1 MASNPSLLAIVFW
14 GIVTFSLLVV
24 IHEGGHFF
32 AARAFGVRV
41 HEFMIGLPGPALR
54 FRSKRS
60 GIAYGITAIPLGGYV
75 RIAGMEPGAEDELL
89 GSALKAV
96 AVAGSLDSGTLADTL
111 RIPHDRAAALL
122 RTLEDWGSIEHRK
135 GDEEDTYR
143 PIVKASAD
151 TDAGELLAGE
161 REHVYAGLKTWK
173 RITVLSMGVLM
184 NLLTAILLLTVT
196 LSLVGYPQPTLTL
209 AGVTKGSPAAAAGLA
224 AGDTIASIGGTKL
237 ADWPALLTAVAK
249 NKPGDS
255 VVVAYTR
262 AGSPHETT
270 VVLASHKQG
279 RAPFL
284 GVVSKEAQFRPSPL
298 KAAQLAFEWTG
309 LVFVAIVQFF
319 NPATFATSVQG
330 ARSVV
335 GISVE
340 TARAASSGVADYVY
354 LVALLSLSLG
364 VMNILPLPPLDG
376 GKIALELVEKVM
388 HRPIPRAV
396 SLGIS
401 LAGALLLFSLI
412 GYLMYSD
419 VVRYVVT
426 GTG

>member
-1 MASNPSLLAIVFW
+1 MASNPSLLAIIFW

-54 FRSKRS
+54 YRSKRS
-60 GIAYGITAIPLGGYV
+60 GIAYGVTAIPLGGYV

-89 GSALKAV
+89 GPALKAT
-96 AVAGSLDSGTLADTL
+96 AVAGAMDSGTLADTL
-111 RIPHDRAAALL
+111 RIPRDRASSLL
-122 RTLEDWGSIEHRK
+122 RTLEDWGSVQHRA
-135 GDEEDTYR
+135 GDEGDVYR
-143 PIVKASAD
+143 PLVTSAED
-151 TDAGELLAGE
+151 VDPAQLLAGE
-161 REHVYAGLKTWK
+161 RRHVYAGLKTWQ

-196 LSLVGYPQPTLTL
+196 LSIVGYPQPSLTL
-209 AGVTKGSPAAAAGLA
+209 AGVAKASPAAAAGLT
-224 AGDTIASIGGTKL
+224 AGDSLVAIDDRKL
-237 ADWPALLTAVAK
+237 ADWPALLAAVASR
-249 NKPGDS
+249 KPGDS
-255 VVVAYTR
+255 ATVSYLR
-262 AGSPHETT
+262 AGTPRTVT

-279 RAPFL
+279 RLPFL
-284 GVVSKEAQFRPSPL
+284 GVISKETQYRPSPF
-298 KAAQLAFEWTG
+298 KAAGLSLQWTG
-309 LVFVAIVQFF
+309 LVFVAIAQFF
-319 NPATFATSVQG
+319 NPATFATSIQG

-354 LVALLSLSLG
+354 IVALLSLSLG
-364 VMNILPLPPLDG
+364 VMNLLPLPPLDG
-376 GKIALELVEKVM
+376 GKIVLELVEKVM
-388 HRPIPRAV
+388 RRPIPKAV
-396 SLGIS
+396 SLGFS

-419 VVRYVVT
+419 VIRYVIA